1 MTRSYMK
8 RMPVVIAAGMLAA
21 GCGALF
27 NSGPARVNFTSTPD
41 SSEVWVDGVRRGT
54 TPIFLELE
62 KKKDHTVT
70 FKKAGFQDMTNP
82 IPRSIKGVYV
92 VFDVLGGLLPVI
104 VDAATG
110 SWYVLSTDHVHGVLQ
125 RMSGQL
131 TPEQLE
137 RVKAGEP
144 LSHFITPEML
154 GAK

>member
-1 MTRSYMK
+1 MRKSLL
-8 RMPVVIAAGMLAA
+8 VVSACIAVSA
-21 GCGALF
+21 CGAIF

-41 SSEVWVDGVRRGT
+41 TSEVWIDGVRRGT

-62 KKKDHTVT
+62 KKKDHVVT
-70 FKKAGFQDMTNP
+70 FRKAGYQDMINP
-82 IPRSIKGVYV
+82 LPRAIKGVYV
-92 VFDVLGGLLPVI
+92 VFDVLGGLLPVV

-110 SWYVLSTDHVHGVLQ
+110 AWYVLSTDHVHGALQ

-137 RVKAGEP
+137 QVRNGVP
-144 LSHFITPEML
+144 VSRFITLDAL

>member
-1 MTRSYMK
+1 MTK
-8 RMPVVIAAGMLAA
+8 KLLLLAAGAAAA

-41 SSEVWVDGVRRGT
+41 NAEVWIDGVRRGT

-70 FKKAGFQDMTNP
+70 FRKAGYQDMTNP
-82 IPRSIKGVYV
+82 LPRSIKGVYV

-110 SWYVLSTDHVHGVLQ
+110 SWYVLSTDHVHGNLQ
-125 RMSGQL
+125 QTTGQL
-131 TPEQLE
+131 SPDEL
-137 RVKAGEP
+137 RRFKAGEP
-144 LSHFITPEML
+144 LSHFISVESLLTR
-154 GAK
+154 

>member
-1 MTRSYMK
+1 MK
-8 RMPVVIAAGMLAA
+8 KVVAIAMAGVLAA
-21 GCGALF
+21 GCGAIF

-41 SSEVWVDGVRRGT
+41 SSEVWIDGVRRGT

-70 FKKAGFQDMTNP
+70 FKKAGYQDMINP
-82 IPRSIKGVYV
+82 IPKSIKGVYV

-110 SWYVLSTDHVHGVLQ
+110 SWYVLSTDHVHGTLQ

-131 TPEQLE
+131 TPGQLE
-137 RVKAGEP
+137 RLKAGEP
-144 LSHFITPEML
+144 LSHFISAESL
-154 GAK
+154 LAK

>member
-1 MTRSYMK
+1 MK
-8 RMPVVIAAGMLAA
+8 RMIVVVAASMFAA

-27 NSGPARVNFTSTPD
+27 NGGPARVNFTSTPD
-41 SSEVWVDGVRRGT
+41 TSEVWIDGVRRGT
-54 TPIFLELE
+54 TPIFLELD

-92 VFDVLGGLLPVI
+92 VLDVLGGLLPVI

-137 RVKAGEP
+137 RYKAGEP
-144 LSHFITPEML
+144 LSHFINAESL
-154 GAK
+154 VAR